1 MHDIRLDKKLQNV
14 SLCISTKLEERHH
27 PGSINTESQDRFQEL
42 LEGSESLEILFSL
55 RLLFFAEMFPQFVSG
70 Q

>member
-1 MHDIRLDKKLQNV
+1 MENIKSVNDIRLDKKLQNV

-42 LEGSESLEILFSL
+42 LEVKVSKYYSL
-55 RLLFFAEMFPQFVSG
+55 
-70 Q
+70 